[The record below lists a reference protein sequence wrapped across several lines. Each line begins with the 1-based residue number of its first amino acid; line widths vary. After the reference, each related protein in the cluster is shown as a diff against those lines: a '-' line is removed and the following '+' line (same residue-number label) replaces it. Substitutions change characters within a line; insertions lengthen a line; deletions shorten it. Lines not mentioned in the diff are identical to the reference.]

1 MGTVETALIR
11 IKHTSML
18 TRRLNPEVSG
28 EHSRRRAASSV
39 RKYRMPLTPQELETL
54 RACLR
59 ALRVRVGGAVSDRLH
74 RHGLESH
81 EDAALPNRREDTD
94 DDAAAESA
102 TTMDIAHVARDAE
115 ELAVVD
121 AALGRIAA
129 GDYGECVDCG
139 EDIAHER
146 LSANPSAARCTE
158 CQERSERAAMVA
170 RRTRA

>member
-1 MGTVETALIR
+1 
-11 IKHTSML
+11 
-18 TRRLNPEVSG
+18 
-28 EHSRRRAASSV
+28 
-39 RKYRMPLTPQELETL
+39 MPLTPQELETL
-54 RACLR
+54 HACLR

-74 RHGLESH
+74 RHGLELH

-121 AALGRIAA
+121 AALARIAA

-139 EDIAHER
+139 EDIARER